1 MDFLRSRQSFS
12 TTPAYTIT
20 WTDGQVKIAFSH
32 QHSAPSL
39 IYGMLHT
46 IARRDTMLRDCRSA
60 DIHGL
65 GPRSDPT
72 GGDFTGGDPPVSP
85 ERERWRAG
93 KPHKRSNKVFR
104 DQASP
109 KQFDQESEG
118 EH

>member
-1 MDFLRSRQSFS
+1 
-12 TTPAYTIT
+12 
-20 WTDGQVKIAFSH
+20 
-32 QHSAPSL
+32 
-39 IYGMLHT
+39 
-46 IARRDTMLRDCRSA
+46 MLRDCRSA

>member
-39 IYGMLHT
+39 VYGMLHT

-72 GGDFTGGDPPVSP
+72 GGDPPASP